1 MTVIAAASKIVIIGY
16 GEVGRAFGD
25 QLEKMGERPLY
36 VDPVAAPRDPKHQVV
51 PALPD
56 HIEPG
61 SLVLGVFPSAVA
73 ASVARD
79 VAKRAG
85 AFTYVD
91 LSSSPM
97 TLMRDCDAILAGTEV
112 AFVDGAIMG
121 SVDLSGAGS
130 PIILSGAGAKS
141 VSAALNRLGFN
152 TRAMANSLPGE
163 AGGLK
168 LLRTL
173 MSKGI
178 EALAVECYA
187 TAQRMGLAAELRE
200 NLADISARPF
210 PDLLDAMVRTHVL
223 HAPRREHEVED
234 AIAQAR
240 SFGLQTPVSDAVLAA
255 YAKTS
260 QRIAEESPTPPANV
274 AEAVRWLSAGLS

>member
-1 MTVIAAASKIVIIGY
+1 MTATASKIIIIGY
-16 GEVGRAFGD
+16 GEVGRAFGH
-25 QLEKMGERPLY
+25 QLEQMDVRPLY
-36 VDPVAAPRDPKHQVV
+36 VDPVATARDPRHQVV
-51 PALPD
+51 PVLPD
-56 HIEPG
+56 HIAPG
-61 SLVLGVFPSAVA
+61 ALVLGVFPSAVA

-79 VAKRAG
+79 VAKRPG
-85 AFTYVD
+85 SFTYAD

-97 TLMRDCDAILAGTEV
+97 ALMRECDAILEGTEI

-130 PIILSGAGAKS
+130 PIILSGAAAAN
-141 VSAALNRLGFN
+141 VSAELNRLGFN
-152 TRAMANSLPGE
+152 TRAMANSSPGE

-178 EALAVECYA
+178 EALAVECYS
-187 TAQRMGLAAELRE
+187 TAQLMGLEAELRE

-210 PDLLDAMVRTHVL
+210 PDLLDAMVRTHIV
-223 HAPRREHEVED
+223 HAPRRQHEVED

-255 YAKTS
+255 YTKTS
-260 QRIAEESPTPPANV
+260 RRIAEEQPAPPADV